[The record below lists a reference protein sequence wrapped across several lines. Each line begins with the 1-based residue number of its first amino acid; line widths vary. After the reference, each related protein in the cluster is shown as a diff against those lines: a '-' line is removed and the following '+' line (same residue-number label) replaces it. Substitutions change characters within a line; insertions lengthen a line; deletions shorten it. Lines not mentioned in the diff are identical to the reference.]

1 MNPSI
6 GGWIGIPVADIASPT
21 GDAAATALRIQEE
34 MLRRILLPKNFA
46 QEAADLLVQELNLAA
61 ASLFIRTRG
70 LNAFLLRAAHGFPY
84 AGYQSFL
91 LPNPS
96 YPSLACETREPRVL
110 VAVPPFDPSLY
121 RDLTILDGLDIAS
134 LVVVPFSPPQNSD
147 TDYPDPLGVL
157 CLYPRSDS
165 DLDAVVA
172 VSSNLQRL
180 IGAIY
185 VASLDRQCMQLRSLA
200 VQAAAFGTSLTH
212 MAESLVALMC
222 EELSFDAGS
231 AWLLN
236 PRRQQLQL
244 RACHPRPKK
253 GTGDL
258 LGNVVRLSGESYR
271 SNPLAQ
277 AFLSTHKTHYPR
289 LQESP
294 GDSRHYATFAPEKIA
309 EDFGASFH
317 NTVAVPLKT
326 GRSIRLGSVER
337 KAVGV
342 IQLTNK
348 AITLGGIRHYIPTT
362 WEDLKLVSY
371 LAEISTILVF
381 QGLQALDHESDY
393 ERRIHGLKINLISA
407 RDTLTQLEE
416 RGGIEEIVTPRLR
429 YHLPNSIEWIRE
441 MEQQVGR
448 SDKIDRL
455 KVTPAP
461 MSIRAGVAKAV
472 RSART
477 SARANQ
483 VDPFEV
489 DAEALLGASRP
500 SPLVVAD
507 DRAFLTVLRNLFEN
521 SMKYRLEGADGCVVR
536 LWFEIEERKSQL
548 HLHFGDN
555 GIGIPGEDQASLFT
569 SGFRGHRARRV
580 NVLGQGIG
588 LHECAILMHAM
599 QGEIRLA
606 RSPMS
611 SVGCEFVLT
620 LPLHR
625 SQGNLGLLQ

>member
-1 MNPSI
+1 MNSSL
-6 GGWIGIPVADIASPT
+6 GDWIGIPVADIAPPT

-46 QEAADLLVQELNLAA
+46 QEAVDLLVQELNLAA
-61 ASLFIRTRG
+61 ASLYIRTRG
-70 LNAFLLRAAHGFPY
+70 LNAFLLRAARGFPY
-84 AGYQSFL
+84 SGYHSFL

-96 YPSLACETREPRVL
+96 YPSLACETREPLVL
-110 VAVPPFDPSLY
+110 VAIPPFDPDLY
-121 RDLTILDGLDIAS
+121 RDPSILTGLEIAG
-134 LVVVPFSPPQNSD
+134 LVVVPFGPPQNSD

-157 CLYPRSDS
+157 CLYPRSDAE
-165 DLDAVVA
+165 LDNVVA

-185 VASLDRQCMQLRSLA
+185 VASLDRQCMQLRSRA
-200 VQAAAFGTSLTH
+200 VETAAFGTSLTH
-212 MAESLVALMC
+212 MAAALVTLMC
-222 EELSFDAGS
+222 KELSFDAGS

-244 RACHPRPKK
+244 RACFPREKQIS
-253 GTGDL
+253 GDL
-258 LGNVVRLSGESYR
+258 LNNVVRLSGER
-271 SNPLAQ
+271 FQANPLAQ
-277 AFLSTHKTHYPR
+277 AFISTHKTHYPR

-294 GDSRHYATFAPEKIA
+294 GDSRHYATFDPGKIA
-309 EDFGASFH
+309 EDFGDCFY
-317 NTVAVPLKT
+317 NTLAVPLKT
-326 GRSIRLGSVER
+326 GHPIRLGSVER

-348 AITLGGIRHYIPTT
+348 AITLGGVRHYIPTT

-381 QGLQALDHESDY
+381 QGLQALDHEADY

-407 RDTLTQLEE
+407 RDTLSQLDE
-416 RGGIEEIVTPRLR
+416 RGGIEEMVAPKLR
-429 YHLPNSIEWIRE
+429 YHLPNAIEWIRE

-448 SDKIDRL
+448 SDKIERL
-455 KVTPAP
+455 KVTVAP

-489 DAEALLGASRP
+489 DAEALLGAGRLP
-500 SPLVVAD
+500 PLVVAD
-507 DRAFLTVLRNLFEN
+507 DRALLTVLRNLFEN
-521 SMKYRLEGADGCVVR
+521 SMKYGLEGVDGCQIR
-536 LWFEIEERKSQL
+536 LWFNVDERKSQL
-548 HLHFGDN
+548 QLHFADN
-555 GIGIPGEDQASLFT
+555 GIGIPPEDRNSLFT

-599 QGEIRLA
+599 HGEIHLA
-606 RSPMS
+606 KSPES
-611 SVGCEFVLT
+611 SVGSEFVLA

-625 SQGNLGLLQ
+625 GKND